1 MTTSAA
7 WIQEAV
13 EKVNRGESDVT
24 LDFSSVLRID
34 GDAAGALEELAVL
47 ADGRSVKVV
56 LRAVNTDIYRVL
68 KLLKLTDRFTFVT

>member
-1 MTTSAA
+1 MTTNAA
-7 WIQEAV
+7 WIQEVV

-24 LDFSSVLRID
+24 LDFSAVRRID
-34 GDAAGALEELAVL
+34 STEVGALEDLAAL
-47 ADGRSVKVV
+47 AGGKSVTVV